1 MTPSLRAAR
10 PMNDPREPANRL
22 GKRFGVSE
30 LNESPWPVD
39 LDQVRLWPMDEDGP
53 LLQELFDDLA
63 DFGIAFGEPGAADAV
78 STFLNLPEG
87 YGYEAKLLVGIWRNG
102 TLAGALDCIMG
113 YPNRRDWTVGLL
125 VVADRHRGS
134 GI

>member
-1 MTPSLRAAR
+1 
-10 PMNDPREPANRL
+10 
-22 GKRFGVSE
+22 
-30 LNESPWPVD
+30 
-39 LDQVRLWPMDEDGP
+39 
-53 LLQELFDDLA
+53 
-63 DFGIAFGEPGAADAV
+63 V

-102 TLAGALDCIMG
+102 ALAGALDCIMG

-134 GI
+134 GIATSVLRWVENAAHERGAGSVRGVIRRTNSPGILFAVHRGYAITDAPPTEPANVTATKVLT